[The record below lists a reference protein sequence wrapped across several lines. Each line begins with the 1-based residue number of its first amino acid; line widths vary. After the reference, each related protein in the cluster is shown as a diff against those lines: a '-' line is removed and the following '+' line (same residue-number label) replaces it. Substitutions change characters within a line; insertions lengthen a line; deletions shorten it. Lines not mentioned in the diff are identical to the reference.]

1 MPLVASVTPSREDA
15 TPKRR
20 GRLQLMRA
28 TLALAAVVL
37 TAGCASSG
45 RSVNARQPFTDASA
59 STVRLIVQNRNFQ
72 DARLYYF
79 RRGARMALGVV
90 TGKRDAEFVID
101 WDFPDAMQIEINLL
115 AGPRCLTEEL
125 QVDPGDILELQ
136 IAPVFTDTRGCR

>member
-1 MPLVASVTPSREDA
+1 
-15 TPKRR
+15 
-20 GRLQLMRA
+20 MRA
-28 TLALAAVVL
+28 TLALAAIAL

-45 RSVNARQPFTDASA
+45 RTLDGPQPFTQAGA

-72 DARLYYF
+72 DARLYYY

-101 WDFPDAMQIEINLL
+101 WDFPDLMQIEMNLL
-115 AGPRCLTEEL
+115 AGPRCLTEEM

-136 IAPVFTDTRGCR
+136 IAVVFTDTQGCR